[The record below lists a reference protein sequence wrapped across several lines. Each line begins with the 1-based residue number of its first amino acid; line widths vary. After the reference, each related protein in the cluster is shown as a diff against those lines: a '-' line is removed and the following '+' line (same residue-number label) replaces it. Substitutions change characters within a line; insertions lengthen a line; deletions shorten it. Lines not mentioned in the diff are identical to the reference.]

1 MHHAGLR
8 RWLLHEQELGRA
20 AISGF
25 TNDKQF
31 NSSAAIGPLMKH
43 YLAYS
48 APEGG
53 HNTAPAHVGRREVLS
68 TFMPPFSAGMEAGAQ
83 ALMVSCA
90 SATTPRSPLPSLSLC
105 SRRV

>member
-1 MHHAGLR
+1 MHHVGLR
-8 RWLLHEQELGRA
+8 RWLLHGQELGRA

-68 TFMPPFSAGMEAGAQ
+68 TFMSPFSAGMEAGAQ

-90 SATTPRSPLPSLSLC
+90 STNDRALTLSP
-105 SRRV
+105 V